1 MLSVL
6 SFECC
11 YLPECLGHWFFEVIA
26 RSEGSEEPFEVQL
39 GYGRFC
45 LYVLGPR
52 LGMQR
57 TFPDLQLPVCA
68 GCECDLL
75 SSGFDHFILG
85 GSDLFFDRFGLTSL
99 GYFLALLSIILLR
112 VDFLV
117 FPDGFGRLPV

>member
-11 YLPECLGHWFFEVIA
+11 YLPERLGHWIFEVIA

-57 TFPDLQLPVCA
+57 TFPDLQLLVRA
-68 GCECDLL
+68 RCECDLL

-85 GSDLFFDRFGLTSL
+85 GPDLFFDRFGLTSL

>member
-1 MLSVL
+1 MHSVL

-11 YLPECLGHWFFEVIA
+11 YLPECLGHWIFEVIA

-45 LYVLGPR
+45 LYVLRPR

-57 TFPDLQLPVCA
+57 TFPDLQLPVCT

-75 SSGFDHFILG
+75 SSGFDHFILRG
-85 GSDLFFDRFGLTSL
+85 LNLFFDSLGLRVRDTSL
-99 GYFLALLSIILLR
+99 PYFRSSS
-112 VDFLV
+112 
-117 FPDGFGRLPV
+117 

>member
-1 MLSVL
+1 MLSIL

-11 YLPECLGHWFFEVIA
+11 YLFECLGHWIFKVIA

-39 GYGRFC
+39 GYGRLC

-57 TFPDLQLPVCA
+57 TFPDLQLLVRA
-68 GCECDLL
+68 GCECDLF

-85 GSDLFFDRFGLTSL
+85 GPDLFFDRFGLMSS
-99 GYFLALLSIILLR
+99 GYFLALLSIVLLR
-112 VDFLV
+112 MGFLV
-117 FPDGFGRLPV
+117 FTD